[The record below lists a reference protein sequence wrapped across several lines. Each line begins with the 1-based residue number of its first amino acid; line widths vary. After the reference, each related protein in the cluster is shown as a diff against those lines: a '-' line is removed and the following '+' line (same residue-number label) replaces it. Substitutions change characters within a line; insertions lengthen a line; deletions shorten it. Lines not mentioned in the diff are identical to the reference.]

1 MSASLLSARVRGAVI
16 VLAGLLML
24 PLAVPAAADV
34 SDTISVIKEGETLD
48 TVEIVSRLAEATFDG
63 PTQRVLIGREDNFA
77 DNMASAVMQS
87 EAPLLLVPTE
97 GPISPRVRDLLAT
110 YDPSEVVL
118 LGGEAA
124 LSATIEQELAA
135 DYQVTRRA
143 GPTRFETAIDIA
155 EVEAPTANTAVLA
168 RGFEADGSTD
178 ATQAF
183 ADSLAAGGWAADQ
196 GWPILLTPTD
206 TLPASLRTYLD
217 RSAIDTMMIMGGTAA
232 ISETV
237 ENEIEGMGI
246 TTTRVAGP
254 TRFDTAI
261 AVAEMRGVDNASDAG
276 RVILVEGQAEDAWAG
291 GFAAAAHSAEFDAP
305 IVLANGDGLPGST
318 TDFLTPPAGFAQA
331 DFFDNAVLTCA
342 TLPSTCELAR
352 VTRGLSPEAD
362 VTFTPASGATVPV
375 GSVVE
380 IAIIADT
387 IESGE
392 ATGDCIADTALSTAT
407 TDVTITGPPAG
418 ECVITSTLVLPNG
431 STQVDT
437 ATYTVTP
444 ADGGILTAN
453 FGEAYTYVPGV
464 EEVMVTIGTSDT
476 FLIDGQPAS
485 EAVFL
490 QQATV
495 GDVVSNTGGG
505 FAQDGVEHSLV
516 NIDPLDYT
524 DGVVG
529 NVDLL
534 DGRADIIEPV
544 SGVALRP
551 FDLAGGLYTVDG
563 TVAPLSVV
571 EEDINEGDT
580 VVLGQTADE
589 TPTIDLTNET
599 VSGPV
604 FDFTTF
610 AGSFGRQMRIDSGG
624 LPDSPM
630 LGDVP
635 FHSSDLRFEANDGP
649 SYDFEVDGA
658 AATFTE
664 FDTALTEGDLL
675 TYSRQDD
682 IELFSL
688 VNAIAA
694 GTTGLATQSYD
705 LSDTGNVTLVVPGQG
720 LVSRTIALNSATFV
734 VDGVLSTLGDV
745 QEAWSPGDRV
755 TVVPASSETPQRV
768 ELMNRFLAGGVA
780 DLQTPPATSVSY
792 DVVTIDGI
800 VYNDLPYTGDPFRDG
815 GSVQNRY
822 YVDGAEVTRPAF
834 ETALDNVDPDVATIE
849 VRRAGDAVPGG
860 GTVGVANQHRLDT
873 GA

>member
-1 MSASLLSARVRGAVI
+1 MSASLLSTRVRGVVI
-16 VLAGLLML
+16 LLAALLVL
-24 PLAVPAAADV
+24 PLAIPAAADV

-63 PTQRVLIGREDNFA
+63 PTQRVLIGREDQFA
-77 DNMASAVMQS
+77 DNMASAVMQA

-97 GPISPRVRDLLAT
+97 GPISQRVRDLLAT

-124 LSATIEQELAA
+124 LSADVERELAA
-135 DYQVTRRA
+135 DYQVTRRS
-143 GPTRFETAIDIA
+143 GPTRFETAINIA
-155 EVEAPTANTAVLA
+155 EVEAPTANTALLA
-168 RGFEADGSTD
+168 RGFAAEGSTD
-178 ATQAF
+178 ASQAF
-183 ADSLAAGGWAADQ
+183 ADSLAAGGWAADE

-206 TLPASLRTYLD
+206 TLPGSVRAYLE
-217 RSAIDTMMIMGGTAA
+217 RSSIDTMMIMGGTAA

-237 ENEIEGMGI
+237 ENELEEMGI
-246 TTTRVAGP
+246 ATTRVAGP

-318 TDFLTPPAGFAQA
+318 TDFLTPPGGFAQT

-352 VTRGLSPEAD
+352 VTRGLPPQAD
-362 VTFTPASGATVPV
+362 VTFTPASGATIPV
-375 GSVVE
+375 GSTVE
-380 IAIIADT
+380 IAIV
-387 IESGE
+387 GE
-392 ATGDCIADTALSTAT
+392 NAEAGTATGDCIADTPVSGT
-407 TDVTITGPPAG
+407 TDVAIAGPPTTS
-418 ECVITSTLVLPNG
+418 CVVTVTLDLPGG

-437 ATYTVTP
+437 ATYTIVP

-453 FGEAYTYVPGV
+453 LGEAYAYVPGL
-464 EEVMVTIGTSDT
+464 EEVLVTIGTDDT
-476 FLIDGQPAS
+476 FLVDGQPAS

-495 GDVVSNTGGG
+495 GDVVSNNGSG
-505 FAQDGVEHSLV
+505 FAQGGVEHSLV

-524 DGVVG
+524 SGVVG
-529 NVDLL
+529 NVDLI
-534 DGRADIIEPV
+534 GGQADIIEPV
-544 SGVALRP
+544 SGVELRT
-551 FDLAGGLYTVDG
+551 FDLPGGLYTVDG
-563 TVAPLSVV
+563 VNAPLSSL

-580 VVLGQTADE
+580 VVLGQTAAE
-589 TPTIDLTNET
+589 VPTIDLTNAS

-604 FDFTTF
+604 FDFATF
-610 AGSFGRQMRIDSGG
+610 DGSFGLQMRIDSGG

-649 SYDFEVDGA
+649 SYDYEVDGVA
-658 AATFTE
+658 ADYSQ
-664 FDTALTEGDLL
+664 FDLALSEGDVL

-682 IELFSL
+682 VEVFSL

-694 GTTGLATQSYD
+694 GTTGLATQFYD
-705 LSDTGNVTLVVPGQG
+705 LSDAGQVDLLVPGQG
-720 LVSRTIALNSATFV
+720 PVTRTIDLTGGTYV
-734 VDGVLSTLGDV
+734 VDGVLSTIGDL

-768 ELMNRFLAGGVA
+768 ELVNQFLSGSPTDV
-780 DLQTPPATSVSY
+780 QTAATSPSY
-792 DVVTIDGI
+792 DVVTADGT

-822 YVDGAEVTRPAF
+822 YVDGTEVTPDVF
-834 ETALDNVDPDVATIE
+834 ETALADADPDVATIE
-849 VRRAGDAVPGG
+849 VRRAGDDLPGG
-860 GTVGVANQHRLDT
+860 GTVGVANQHRLAPT
-873 GA
+873 G